1 MDADEKSWSV
11 ISLSCCRL
19 DKKEEEEVEEEEPK
33 GIRRREKRGARQTD
47 EEENELDELGDFDE
61 TDSDCDSEETES

>member
-1 MDADEKSWSV
+1 MDADEKSWSI

-33 GIRRREKRGARQTD
+33 GIHRRKKRGARQTD
-47 EEENELDELGDFDE
+47 EEENEDGLGDFDE
-61 TDSDCDSEETES
+61 TDSDCGSEETES